1 MESASLEIP
10 VKGHFF
16 FLKNVLNSYFQNKMV
31 GYAKPFRSKGF
42 TSNTIPA
49 SFHWGSTCRL
59 PRGQYSVI
67 RKVCP
72 GSMQAPTNLKSNTQ
86 K

>member
-16 FLKNVLNSYFQNKMV
+16 FLKNVLNSYFQNQNLV
-31 GYAKPFRSKGF
+31 GYAKLFRSKGF
-42 TSNTIPA
+42 TLNTIPA
-49 SFHWGSTCRL
+49 SFNRGSTCRL

-72 GSMQAPTNLKSNTQ
+72 GSMQAPTNLKSSTQ
-86 K
+86 

>member
-42 TSNTIPA
+42 TLNTIPA
-49 SFHWGSTCRL
+49 FFNWGSNL
-59 PRGQYSVI
+59 DL
-67 RKVCP
+67 RKTI
-72 GSMQAPTNLKSNTQ
+72 SFKRFRFKYQSSFF
-86 K
+86 